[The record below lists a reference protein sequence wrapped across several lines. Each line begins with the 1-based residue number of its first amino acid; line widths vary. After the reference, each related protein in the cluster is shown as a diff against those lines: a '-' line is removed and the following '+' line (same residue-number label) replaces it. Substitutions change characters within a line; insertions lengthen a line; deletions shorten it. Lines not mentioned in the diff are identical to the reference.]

1 MLFTLENLTGE
12 LGVLAAKFSD
22 EPLMKLHSQVRTMA
36 IYWSLLGLLLIAI
49 ASLIAAQLL
58 TRRLY
63 LITHAAEAV
72 ANGDMNARANVDGG
86 DEVAEL
92 GTIFDTMVHKIN
104 AGRSQ
109 LEERE
114 RFLSLTLDSI
124 GDAVIITD
132 ERGVITRMNPV
143 AEVLTGWTNTEAYGQ
158 PLPEVFHIINA
169 DTKRVA
175 PNPVDQVLK
184 SGKLCELD
192 SHTSLIDKSGYE
204 RQISDSVAPII
215 DVEGWVLGTIL
226 VFRDVTQQQKVEET
240 LRRSQKMDA
249 IGQLSGGIS
258 HDFNNQLS
266 IVIGYL
272 DYLGKLFSEG
282 EKPHKWVKTASNATL
297 RCIDLT
303 RQLLSFSRRQAS
315 EVTAL
320 NLNSA
325 FDDLCEMISRSVTPE
340 IDVQY
345 VFADDLWITDANRGE
360 FQDVIINLVINA
372 RDAMPQGGH
381 IIIETANI
389 CLDEVSSDP
398 NLGLMAG
405 EHVSV
410 AVSDNG
416 TGMDKATQDKMFE
429 PFFTTKEKGKGTGH
443 GNSMGLPNAI
453 MAKSVSI
460 QSRGLAPPC
469 VYTCPA
475 QKAIQ

>member
-1 MLFTLENLTGE
+1 MDKIPFKYRMTLAIFVLASLVLSVVVTQSMDEYLEGTRIEQLKHEEATLALLGDFARMALLTTDYEDIQPQLEKISLLSDVEAILLSDDRGTIVAASEVVSVGDSFENRGINSESGWMLFTLENLTGE

-249 IGQLSGGIS
+249 IGQLSGG
-258 HDFNNQLS
+258 
-266 IVIGYL
+266 
-272 DYLGKLFSEG
+272 
-282 EKPHKWVKTASNATL
+282 
-297 RCIDLT
+297 
-303 RQLLSFSRRQAS
+303 
-315 EVTAL
+315 
-320 NLNSA
+320 
-325 FDDLCEMISRSVTPE
+325 
-340 IDVQY
+340 
-345 VFADDLWITDANRGE
+345 
-360 FQDVIINLVINA
+360 
-372 RDAMPQGGH
+372 
-381 IIIETANI
+381 
-389 CLDEVSSDP
+389 
-398 NLGLMAG
+398 
-405 EHVSV
+405 V
-410 AVSDNG
+410 A
-416 TGMDKATQDKMFE
+416 
-429 PFFTTKEKGKGTGH
+429 H
-443 GNSMGLPNAI
+443 GF
-453 MAKSVSI
+453 
-460 QSRGLAPPC
+460 
-469 VYTCPA
+469 
-475 QKAIQ
+475 